1 MNRELANELGEMN
14 VAATAAN
21 QTSHSRGQDLWI
33 AGQPVDL
40 ESVPCCYCG
49 SFDATNIFGGVDRLH
64 RLPGRFT
71 VLRCDRCKL
80 MRTDPRPS
88 RRSIALYYPADYSP
102 YLQTTVA
109 PLSSSR
115 LLGRRLFDPLDVAT
129 PPVRPGTLLELGS
142 ASGSFLAAMKGLGW
156 EVTGVEPDSASAAR
170 ATAATGARVLCS
182 GVEDVEFA
190 PRSYDLICAWMTFEH
205 LHDPVAAFRRC
216 HGWLRQGGWLAFSVP
231 DCGSWQFSLFRG
243 QWFALQLPTHL
254 HHFTSETLSTILRS
268 CDYVNLQIFWQRTL
282 SDVALSLAYVTE
294 SVLPQIGDRAR
305 RLAES
310 LPARALSRAA
320 GVAAAPLRLTGRLT
334 VWAQTP

>member
-1 MNRELANELGEMN
+1 VRAGPASEASAMGGAGRDQD
-14 VAATAAN
+14 AAETRDQA
-21 QTSHSRGQDLWI
+21 LVI
-33 AGQPVDL
+33 AGRPVTL

-49 SFDATNIFGGVDRLH
+49 SHRADLVFTGIDRLH
-64 RLPGRFT
+64 GLPGRFA
-71 VLRCDRCKL
+71 VVRCDRCHL
-80 MRTDPRPS
+80 MRTSPRPS
-88 RRSIALYYPADYSP
+88 RDSISLYYPPNYAP
-102 YLQTTVA
+102 YAQTTVA

-129 PPVRPGTLLELGS
+129 PSVRPGTLLELGS

-170 ATAATGARVLCS
+170 AAAATGAPVLSS
-182 GVEDVEFA
+182 GVEDIEFA

-205 LHDPVAAFRRC
+205 LHDPVAAFRSC

-254 HHFTSETLSTILRS
+254 HHFTPETLSTILRA
-268 CDYVNLQIFWQRTL
+268 CGYVNLQIFWQRTL
-282 SDVALSLAYVTE
+282 SDVALSLAYITE

-305 RLAES
+305 HVAGS
-310 LPARALSRAA
+310 LPSRILSRAA
-320 GVAAAPLRLTGRLT
+320 GVVAAPVRLTGRLT
-334 VWAQTP
+334 VWAQRP